1 MGEYQHYNSFCLRS
15 PITGETKSL
24 KDDYN
29 GIIINENAITYD
41 RECMPDLNII
51 TDKISGV
58 DGELFMKANYQPR
71 VISMT
76 VFFGEIEKTDGD
88 FVRFKE
94 WVGKKYPQEFSWE
107 DDWEEDKYLNV
118 LLYKGFETKT
128 YYGKEGI
135 YNGKVDLQFIAY
147 DPLWRIYNERHIIF
161 ENLSVGDNKNIK
173 SKGNVSCNP
182 LIYITPL
189 TTEIGLKWND
199 LNITLKNLTIGQE
212 YIIDCET
219 EKFYYKTS
227 SGIIVNCIDKYS
239 SNVYLDYPI
248 IDIDLT
254 NNFKITKG
262 KIKKIDIDPRSLI
275 L

>member
-15 PITGETKSL
+15 PITGETRSL

-29 GIIINENAITYD
+29 GIIINENATTYD

-128 YYGKEGI
+128 IIMLIFSHLYI
-135 YNGKVDLQFIAY
+135 FTNFLLCLLNNIR
-147 DPLWRIYNERHIIF
+147 LRIYIS
-161 ENLSVGDNKNIK
+161 LV
-173 SKGNVSCNP
+173 
-182 LIYITPL
+182 LI
-189 TTEIGLKWND
+189 
-199 LNITLKNLTIGQE
+199 
-212 YIIDCET
+212 
-219 EKFYYKTS
+219 
-227 SGIIVNCIDKYS
+227 
-239 SNVYLDYPI
+239 
-248 IDIDLT
+248 
-254 NNFKITKG
+254 
-262 KIKKIDIDPRSLI
+262 
-275 L
+275 